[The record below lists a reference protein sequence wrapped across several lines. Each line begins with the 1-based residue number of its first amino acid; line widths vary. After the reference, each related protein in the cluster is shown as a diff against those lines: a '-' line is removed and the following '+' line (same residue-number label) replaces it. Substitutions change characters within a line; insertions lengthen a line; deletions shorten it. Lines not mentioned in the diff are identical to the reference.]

1 VRLFRRLNNL
11 CRLLSR
17 EKGYDSGS
25 AALSQFKVRNGNL
38 VDGDPATLGVMHYPE
53 DCGWDAKDESARKFL
68 LPANNGSSVCGQ
80 KSVAV
85 LRGVIGQGHC
95 Q

>member
-25 AALSQFKVRNGNL
+25 AARQEW
-38 VDGDPATLGVMHYPE
+38 DAMATL
-53 DCGWDAKDESARKFL
+53 L
-68 LPANNGSSVCGQ
+68 T
-80 KSVAV
+80 
-85 LRGVIGQGHC
+85 VIPQRLA
-95 Q
+95 